1 MTTEEIID
9 TYKNEDEFLF
19 GVDIVMQ
26 VLRPNALY
34 SLQVE
39 NEYYKIVYWDVSNKE
54 PPPSSQEIRE
64 EYIRHQAIKETLD
77 YIRNK
82 EK

>member
-1 MTTEEIID
+1 MITQELIKTF
-9 TYKNEDEFLF
+9 TNENGFLF
-19 GVDIVMQ
+19 GTDTVMQ

-34 SLQVE
+34 CLKVE
-39 NEYYKIVYWDVSNKE
+39 SGNFQIISWDKSNKE
-54 PPPSSQEIRE
+54 NPPTSQEIRE

-77 YIRNK
+77 YIKSK